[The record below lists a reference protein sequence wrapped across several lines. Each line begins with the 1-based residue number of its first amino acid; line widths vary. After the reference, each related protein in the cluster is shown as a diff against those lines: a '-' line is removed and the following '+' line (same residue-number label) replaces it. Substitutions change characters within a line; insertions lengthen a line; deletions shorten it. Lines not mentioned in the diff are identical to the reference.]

1 MRKKFTMLLAA
12 LLCCVGVAKAATPT
26 EELKA
31 STILP
36 SLGIPEYQF
45 YVRGTINELYW
56 TSTTD
61 DTKDINSAGK
71 FALYAVPGLQDC
83 YYLYSINDGKW
94 LTYPMD
100 NRDNRHN
107 FIQSADNFDANAYW
121 EIRPTANGSNACYQ
135 LRPTKLDKNYEGFRI
150 QKNRYANWFEGA
162 AFCSSIGLWEQA
174 PSSDAGS
181 SWSFIS
187 VDVSDQ
193 LDVLLS
199 QRLAIAH
206 EILAAQTV
214 YAKGEDFLTADNVA
228 NIISSPYSDSDEGVI
243 ANLVDKNAATCWHSD
258 WHGGEKFGGTHYI
271 VANLGENTPD
281 LLSFSY
287 SRRTAADNDHTT
299 RWAVYGVPADDKN
312 IKDDSRDGLTL
323 LAMISTPWGN
333 KNEVFN
339 NLPPFKTQGFKKFRI
354 YSEATEQ
361 NRGYFHIGEFQLN
374 ANTFADSNEDK
385 VKELAA
391 AVATAE
397 ALETVTQADIDA
409 LNEKIALFGLSD
421 EDKARD
427 QELLNLTGVGYPSA
441 NSAARIA
448 LQDVLNNPS
457 ADVLLLNAAIEG
469 YKTSTEVALPENG
482 KAYQF
487 AMVANNTEKTEYK
500 LTANGT
506 TLTAAADATASTFY
520 CVEYTN
526 VDGNKRFAFV
536 SEQGNFLGYHAL
548 TGSYM
553 THEDANKRLQNDISF
568 SAMTG
573 VTSDKVISEVA
584 DRFGTVT
591 MKVDN
596 RVLGDNGKDGYF
608 ILKWSA
614 STFDKSSAPFH
625 NGTFTS
631 AVKVTEVANYEPSE
645 AVLKAAST
653 IEPLIKGYN
662 RIGTG
667 IGKYAYTYAGVTGS
681 DFTAFETAIKATAT
695 AVNSSDYSFA
705 INMPA
710 AGFYRIKSMNGND
723 SARKGKYVQN
733 TAEGNGLALSTEK
746 NANSI
751 MYYDGS
757 TFLSYASGLYLN
769 GYQNIEDKGVVIKGV
784 ICEVGATPETWTIG
798 ENAHIVGTY
807 ALSSTLYGWHM
818 SDWIGNVTT
827 FGNNDANAAWI
838 FEEVVSLPVAVSA
851 AGYATLYAPVA
862 LTIPAEGVTV
872 YTATVEG
879 DNLTLNEITT
889 GAIPA
894 NTGVILEAEAGSYD
908 FAVAADVA
916 AIEDNAL
923 VGSFAKSAK
932 NADKN
937 VYTLQNPT
945 SGVGFYLFKGENAQ
959 GDKTYINGF
968 RAWVEVAKGASAP
981 AMFSFGRGEGTTGI
995 ESVEAGEELVI
1006 FDLAGRR
1013 VQKMEKGIYIVN
1025 GKKVVIK

>member
-1 MRKKFTMLLAA
+1 MRKKFTMLFAA

-61 DTKDINSAGK
+61 DTNDFNSAGK

-100 NRDNRHN
+100 NRNNRHD

-121 EIRPTANGSNACYQ
+121 EIKPTANSVNACYQ
-135 LRPTKLDKNYEGFRI
+135 LRPTRLDKNYEGFRI
-150 QKNRYANWFEGA
+150 QEDRYANWFQGA
-162 AFCSSIGLWEQA
+162 DFCSSIGLWQQA

-187 VDVSDQ
+187 VDVSGQ

-199 QRLAIAH
+199 QRLAVAH

-258 WHGGEKFGGTHYI
+258 WHGGETFGGTHYI

-287 SRRTAADNDHTT
+287 SRRSAADNDHTT
-299 RWAVYGVPADDKN
+299 RWAVYGVPADESN
-312 IKDDSRDGLTL
+312 IKEDSRNGLTL

-421 EDKARD
+421 EDKARA

-448 LQDVLNNPS
+448 LQDVLNNPN
-457 ADVLLLNAAIEG
+457 ADVLLLNAAIEA

-487 AMVANNTEKTEYK
+487 AMVANNAEKTEYK
-500 LTANGT
+500 LTANAT

-526 VDGNKRFAFV
+526 VDGNKRYAFI

-548 TGSYM
+548 TASYM
-553 THEDANKRLQNDISF
+553 THEGANKRLQNDISF

-573 VTSDKVISEVA
+573 VSSSNVTSEVA

-591 MKVDN
+591 MRVDN

-608 ILKWSA
+608 ILKWSTPA
-614 STFDKSSAPFH
+614 FDKSSAPFH

-631 AVKVTEVANYEPSE
+631 AVKVTEVVNYEPSE

-653 IEPLIKGYN
+653 IEHLIKGYN

-681 DFTAFETAIKATAT
+681 DFTAFETAIKTAAT

-710 AGFYRIKSMNGND
+710 AGFYRIKSMNAND
-723 SARKGKYVQN
+723 ANKKGKYWQSN
-733 TAEGNGLALSTEK
+733 EAGDAMELSASKDEK
-746 NANSI
+746 RSI
-751 MYYDGS
+751 VYVSEDFK
-757 TFLSYASGLYLN
+757 FLSYGCGDFLN
-769 GYQNIEDKGVVIKGV
+769 HYTNIVAVADGKSWNVM
-784 ICEVGATPETWTIG
+784 
-798 ENAHIVGTY
+798 ENASVVGTY
-807 ALSSTLYGWHM
+807 ALDYPDDGNWCL
-818 SDWIGNVTT
+818 SDWTGGATY
-827 FGNNDANAAWI
+827 GNNDANAAWI
-838 FEEVVSLPVAVSA
+838 FEEVVSLPVAVTA

-862 LTIPAEGVTV
+862 LTIPAEVKAYTGTV
-872 YTATVEG
+872 KG
-879 DNLTLNEITT
+879 DYLTLNAVEGT
-889 GAIPA
+889 IPA
-894 NTGVILEAEAGSYD
+894 NTGVILEAPQGTYN
-908 FAVAADVA
+908 FAVTADVD
-916 AIEDNAL
+916 AIEGNAL
-923 VGSFAKSAK
+923 TGSAPKSVK
-932 NADKN
+932 NADKK
-937 VYTLQNPT
+937 VYTLQNGSNGPGLYRFN
-945 SGVGFYLFKGENAQ
+945 GVDGNGNT
-959 GDKTYINGF
+959 TYINGF
-968 RAWVEVAKGASAP
+968 RAWVELDAAAAVNALRIT
-981 AMFSFGRGEGTTGI
+981 RGDETGI
-995 ESVEAGEELVI
+995 DQIISNDELVI
-1006 FDLAGRR
+1006 YDLAGRR
-1013 VQKMEKGIYIVN
+1013 VEKMEKGIYIVN